1 MLLCDAGG
9 DPLGS
14 SQMEAGSWNHQEGF
28 MLERAQCGAWGRGR
42 TRRLAGEGSS
52 LSVISEAG
60 MWAAAVAPVPGSTR
74 ERGAGEGQRLHLEAS
89 TPPPASH
96 RPSKRRTWFSGG
108 QLPLSYL
115 SHWPVSRPLIT
126 MVVNTH

>member
-9 DPLGS
+9 EPLGS
-14 SQMEAGSWNHQEGF
+14 SQMEPGSWNHQEGF
-28 MLERAQCGAWGRGR
+28 MLERAQRGAWGRGR
-42 TRRLAGEGSS
+42 TQRLAGEGSS
-52 LSVISEAG
+52 LSVVSEAG
-60 MWAAAVAPVPGSTR
+60 MWAAAVAPVRGSPR

-89 TPPPASH
+89 LLPQPHIGRLKDGPGSV
-96 RPSKRRTWFSGG
+96 GG
-108 QLPLSYL
+108 LLPLSYL